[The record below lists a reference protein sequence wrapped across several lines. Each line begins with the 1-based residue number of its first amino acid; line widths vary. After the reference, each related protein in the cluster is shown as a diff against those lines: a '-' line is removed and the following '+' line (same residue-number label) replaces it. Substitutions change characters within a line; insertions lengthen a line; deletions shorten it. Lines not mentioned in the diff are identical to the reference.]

1 LIIQLQK
8 DLQEY
13 KNMIAE
19 YKNELRAMNDRINA
33 ANAENLKGVQPMMRE
48 FHSRLKETLQEE
60 RNQNYQLFRD
70 IEQLNRENTQI
81 EQNMLF
87 SENRIQELEK
97 AIGVSAKDMIDMNAT
112 ERWEYT
118 MRQQQSP

>member
-1 LIIQLQK
+1 
-8 DLQEY
+8 
-13 KNMIAE
+13 MIAE